1 MNEEHT
7 NDSQTIGTNK
17 DAKSKMLSGSAWMT
31 VGSITSRILGAVYV
45 IPWVT
50 WFGAYSNQANA
61 LFAQGYNIYN
71 IFLIIA
77 TAGLP
82 SAISKMVA
90 HYNGLNEYGVSRR
103 LYFSSMYVA
112 LAMGVVCATVMM
124 FAAPGLSNG
133 DDNVVPV
140 IRSLAWAVL
149 IIPALA
155 MSRGFLQGYNWMA
168 PSAISQF
175 VEQVFRV
182 IYMLAEDP
190 KG

>member
-1 MNEEHT
+1 MTKTHNGG
-7 NDSQTIGTNK
+7 SQVVNPNK
-17 DAKSKMLSGSAWMT
+17 DAQSKMLSGSAWMT

-50 WFGAYSNQANA
+50 WLGAYSNEANA

-103 LYFSSMYVA
+103 LYISRDRKS
-112 LAMGVVCATVMM
+112 VV
-124 FAAPGLSNG
+124 
-133 DDNVVPV
+133 
-140 IRSLAWAVL
+140 
-149 IIPALA
+149 
-155 MSRGFLQGYNWMA
+155 
-168 PSAISQF
+168 
-175 VEQVFRV
+175 
-182 IYMLAEDP
+182 
-190 KG
+190 